1 MKRWVPTEPPVFL
14 MPETADAIRQP
25 KSSTQGQQSGD
36 DSLMISSSN
45 IHAEKPQN
53 SGSTVTDL
61 NLAADPER
69 KVGVEIK

>member
-1 MKRWVPTEPPVFL
+1 

-25 KSSTQGQQSGD
+25 KSSTQGQQSVD